1 LLLWFRPLLMLDFF
15 MVGASALE
23 AADGEGPTEATGNGV
38 QPAAAVVAT
47 RAIEEDPSLDAIS
60 ISSS

>member
-1 LLLWFRPLLMLDFF
+1 MLDFF
-15 MVGASALE
+15 RVGASALE

-47 RAIEEDPSLDAIS
+47 RAVEEDPSLDAIS